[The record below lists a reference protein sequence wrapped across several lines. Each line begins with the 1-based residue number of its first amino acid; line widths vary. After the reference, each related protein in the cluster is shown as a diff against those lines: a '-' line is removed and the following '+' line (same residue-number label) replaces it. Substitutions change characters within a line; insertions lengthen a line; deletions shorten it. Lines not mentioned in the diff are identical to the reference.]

1 MQQRHVINL
10 HKGTTALVIGA
21 LMLAYGNGSLGAW
34 LYLALHGTYG
44 MLWLLK
50 ERIFPD
56 RQWQQPIGWFPAVG
70 MLLVLALYW
79 LAPLL
84 LISTGAVPPL
94 PLVAVA
100 IAINLLGVVL
110 HFGSDAQKHFVLKLQ
125 PGLIDAGF
133 FARSRNTNYLG
144 ELLIYLSFALLAMHW
159 RLTRCWPVL
168 PSPCSCPTC
177 ARRINPS
184 PATPA
189 LPPIGSVRG
198 CYCRGCWAEPAQPSS
213 TATQRPQTVGWAG
226 CWPMSVS

>member
-10 HKGTTALVIGA
+10 HKGSSALVIGA

-70 MLLVLALYW
+70 MFLVLALYW
-79 LAPLL
+79 LAPFL
-84 LISTGAVPPL
+84 LISSGAVPPL

-100 IAINLLGVVL
+100 IALNLLRVFL
-110 HFGSDAQKHFVLKLQ
+110 HFGSDAQKHFVLQLQ
-125 PGLIDAGF
+125 PGLIDDGF

-159 RLTRCWPVL
+159 LTYTVLAGFAIAVFLPNMRKKDKSLSRYPGFSAYRERSGLLLPRLL
-168 PSPCSCPTC
+168 
-177 ARRINPS
+177 
-184 PATPA
+184 
-189 LPPIGSVRG
+189 G
-198 CYCRGCWAEPAQPSS
+198 
-213 TATQRPQTVGWAG
+213 
-226 CWPMSVS
+226 